1 MTAKEFLR
9 QYGDCEKRIQSRLR
23 RIQRLKEQAD
33 DISVTLSERV
43 QSSGSGDSQA
53 KIIDTY
59 IDMENELKEEV
70 LHLKKIQQQI
80 KTAINSL
87 SDSKLKI
94 VLETIYLDDTSEEC
108 KKRGVDKWDIASER
122 THYCR
127 RQIFRVH
134 GKALIA
140 IKDVTECHLSS
151 MI

>member
-70 LHLKKIQQQI
+70 LRLKKVQADV
-80 KTAINSL
+80 KAAINAL
-87 SDSKLKI
+87 NDSRQKN
-94 VLETIYLDDTSEEC
+94 VLERYYLEGMTFEETA
-108 KKRGVDKWDIASER
+108 VSM
-122 THYCR
+122 HYSYMQICR
-127 RQIFRVH
+127 IH
-134 GKALIA
+134 GQALLNLN
-140 IKDVTECHLSS
+140 DVIECYIDP